1 MSDLVTI
8 QVTAKR
14 PKKMSQQCWKPV
26 YFNSL
31 ANSNRWSEQSCT
43 RITRVPTC
51 WTFKVETSKGQF
63 LITLVK
69 WAVQERAMR
78 AMVVL
83 WWMNISQKSF
93 RCTSKN
99 WLQRYHLSCHFI

>member
-1 MSDLVTI
+1 MLEASVLQQFGKLQ
-8 QVTAKR
+8 QVVRAVVHQDHQGTHL
-14 PKKMSQQCWKPV
+14 
-26 YFNSL
+26 L
-31 ANSNRWSEQSCT
+31 AM
-43 RITRVPTC
+43 
-51 WTFKVETSKGQF
+51 FKVETPQKENF
-63 LITLVK
+63 KADNLITLVK

-99 WLQRYHLSCHFI
+99 WLQRYHHLNLLIS

>member
-1 MSDLVTI
+1 MLEASVLQQFGKLQ
-8 QVTAKR
+8 QVVRAVVHQDHQGAHLLG
-14 PKKMSQQCWKPV
+14 M
-26 YFNSL
+26 FNVKL
-31 ANSNRWSEQSCT
+31 AEKENVKADNL
-43 RITRVPTC
+43 
-51 WTFKVETSKGQF
+51 F
-63 LITLVK
+63 TLVK

-99 WLQRYHLSCHFI
+99 WLQRYHQSSPIITKISKFLNL

>member
-1 MSDLVTI
+1 MLEASVLQQFGKFQ
-8 QVTAKR
+8 QVVRAVVHQDHQGTHLLEK
-14 PKKMSQQCWKPV
+14 
-26 YFNSL
+26 
-31 ANSNRWSEQSCT
+31 
-43 RITRVPTC
+43 
-51 WTFKVETSKGQF
+51 FKVETPQKENF
-63 LITLVK
+63 IADNLITLVK

-99 WLQRYHLSCHFI
+99 WLQRYHHLNLLISQF